1 MVSSKILRQVELVCR
16 LAKNCQT
23 YFGSIQVILCGD
35 FYQLHPIKDELYGDF
50 GHYCFEVD
58 FFNKIIP
65 HTVTLKNVH
74 RQAANEDHLITA
86 VNELEKGCVSDETV
100 NFLRS
105 LSRPLQSETCLKLF
119 ARNLDVDIF
128 NYERLQLI
136 NNPLRTFIADDEG
149 DPFYLKK
156 MLAPKKLGIKIAAP
170 VMLLTNITDQLV
182 NGATGTVMKIEDEI
196 ITVDFQIHGA
206 CKLVNLQRF
215 KFTKFEPVKN
225 IVIASRYQF
234 SIKLCFGVTIHKSQG
249 MSIPNLGIDCK
260 VACLPVQIGVAV
272 GRAITTDGLRV
283 LNFSPSLCREHPSKV
298 YNFINA
304 NDIGELCDSLHCC

>member
-1 MVSSKILRQVELVCR
+1 M
-16 LAKNCQT
+16 
-23 YFGSIQVILCGD
+23 
-35 FYQLHPIKDELYGDF
+35 
-50 GHYCFEVD
+50 
-58 FFNKIIP
+58 
-65 HTVTLKNVH
+65 
-74 RQAANEDHLITA
+74 
-86 VNELEKGCVSDETV
+86 
-100 NFLRS
+100 
-105 LSRPLQSETCLKLF
+105 
-119 ARNLDVDIF
+119 
-128 NYERLQLI
+128 
-136 NNPLRTFIADDEG
+136 RTFIADDEG

-215 KFTKFEPVKN
+215 KFTKFEPVKK

-260 VACLPVQIGVAV
+260 VACLPGQIGVAV
-272 GRAITTDGLRV
+272 GRPITTDGPRV